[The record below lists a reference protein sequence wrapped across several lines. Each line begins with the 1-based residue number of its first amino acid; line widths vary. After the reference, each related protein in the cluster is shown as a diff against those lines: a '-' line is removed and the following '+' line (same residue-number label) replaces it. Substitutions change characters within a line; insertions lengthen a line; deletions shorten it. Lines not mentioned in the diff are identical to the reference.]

1 MSKKA
6 FGYLRKKRMVPMPSL
21 TSLRKYNK
29 MKGIVLQHNTMRV
42 SNSRK
47 SVKNIKSAKN
57 QSLTKSSNV
66 VLSRNL
72 NDTKVGTKPKSSIS
86 TDNVQNSEHQVSQQP
101 ILFSSSG
108 ELGNVEFLQQTVD
121 DTTGHVITTTLPMMT
136 TTDGTTVVQV
146 SYHQIKIYQ
155 EFLIIL

>member
-1 MSKKA
+1 
-6 FGYLRKKRMVPMPSL
+6 MPSL

-29 MKGIVLQHNTMRV
+29 MKGIVLHHNTMRV

-47 SVKNIKSAKN
+47 SVKNVKQAKN
-57 QSLTKSSNV
+57 PSLTKSPNV

-72 NDTKVGTKPKSSIS
+72 TDLKVGLKPKSSIS
-86 TDNVQNSEHQVSQQP
+86 TDNVQTPENQIHQQP

-121 DTTGHVITTTLPMMT
+121 DQTGHVITTALPMMT

-146 SYHQIKIYQ
+146 T
-155 EFLIIL
+155 